1 MEESLVEWYNR
12 YPKMDDVTNKF
23 ILMDRTLKYI
33 HENGYYVTN
42 FNPKNIM
49 IGLNSS
55 DNYIVYK
62 NISPMSSDAKNLEA
76 SNIYNLA
83 FLELSIY
90 ANMLETIDYLKPQF
104 VKEHF
109 NEFKVFLPEDLANY
123 YQRVLVSNGGGYLS
137 DYVNSKNERLIND
150 TAGALGNS
158 SNRKLVKS
166 NGHYQSDDS
175 KQVVPL
181 EMFDKNFDKNNNNNI
196 GAFVSSFLLT
206 FIVIAL
212 TLLIP
217 LVIFLVNK

>member
-175 KQVVPL
+175 KQVVSL
-181 EMFDKNFDKNNNNNI
+181 EMFDKNFDKNNNNI

>member
-1 MEESLVEWYNR
+1 MEESLVEWYNH

-49 IGLNSS
+49 IGFNSS

-137 DYVNSKNERLIND
+137 DYVNSRNERLIND

-158 SNRKLVKS
+158 NNKKLVKS

-181 EMFDKNFDKNNNNNI
+181 EMFDKNNNNI

>member
-49 IGLNSS
+49 IGFNSS

-175 KQVVPL
+175 KQVGPL
-181 EMFDKNFDKNNNNNI
+181 EMVDKNFDKNNNNV

>member
-175 KQVVPL
+175 KQLVPL
-181 EMFDKNFDKNNNNNI
+181 EMFDKNNNNI

-217 LVIFLVNK
+217 LVIFLVNN

>member
-181 EMFDKNFDKNNNNNI
+181 EMFDKNNNNI

>member
-49 IGLNSS
+49 IGFNSS

-175 KQVVPL
+175 KQLVPL
-181 EMFDKNFDKNNNNNI
+181 EMFDKNNNNI

>member
-49 IGLNSS
+49 IGFNSS

-175 KQVVPL
+175 KQLVPL
-181 EMFDKNFDKNNNNNI
+181 EMFDKNNNNI

-217 LVIFLVNK
+217 LVIFLVNR

>member
-12 YPKMDDVTNKF
+12 YPKMEDVTNKF

-55 DNYIVYK
+55 DSYIVYK
-62 NISPMSSDAKNLEA
+62 SISPMSSDAKNLEA

-90 ANMLETIDYLKPQF
+90 ANMLEAIDYLKPQF

-109 NEFKVFLPEDLANY
+109 NEFKVFLPEELASY
-123 YQRVLVSNGGGYLS
+123 YQMVLVSNGGGYLS
-137 DYVNSKNERLIND
+137 DYVNSKNEKLIND

-158 SNRKLVKS
+158 NNKKLVKS
-166 NGHYQSDDS
+166 NGHYQSDD
-175 KQVVPL
+175 KMVPI
-181 EMFDKNFDKNNNNNI
+181 EMLDKNNNNI

>member
-175 KQVVPL
+175 KQLVPL
-181 EMFDKNFDKNNNNNI
+181 EMFDKNNNNI

>member
-49 IGLNSS
+49 IGFNSS

-137 DYVNSKNERLIND
+137 VYVNSKNERLIND

-175 KQVVPL
+175 KQLVPL
-181 EMFDKNFDKNNNNNI
+181 EMFDKNNNNI

-217 LVIFLVNK
+217 LVIFLVNR